1 MVERGRGPRGTHVP
15 PPFDDAGDDDVPD
28 VEAGIVIRDLRT
40 DERYWA
46 HDTLIDNY
54 GPLLGVD
61 GFAIYSS
68 LCLMAN
74 RSQYCWPSL
83 TRMARHWGKGKSTVS
98 RAVTL
103 MADLRLVYV
112 KRTTHDDGA
121 TGNNIYYLLEPLPI
135 ATAVGHLF
143 AALGQR
149 GGAGDAP
156 AGAEEVAA
164 RIVHL
169 IPETWEPL
177 RPRKAAL
184 KTRRDW
190 EELVRSFVP
199 RSLTGLP
206 RPWCGTGSSDVE
218 RENSCENGA
227 GPSMERGGLTP
238 GMGQSLRGEGV
249 VPRQD
254 SKVTPVPGTTENQ
267 SQETHHPQPGG
278 GAEHLLLTTE
288 EDIRQYP
295 LADTEVL
302 LDVGEG
308 RAQVVSLQALVCDD
322 IRATR
327 DSYVPVW
334 TDAYYSVAHFLDEEG
349 QEWTPDEERKIA
361 RHNELRAELDAI
373 YKSIGAC
380 SLEEALAR
388 YFTEDLVRR
397 YASDDARERERVQGW
412 LRYVHDDAGA
422 SLTSPAGFLRT
433 RLESA
438 QWAPRGSPLTT
449 GAPARRQGP

>member
-1 MVERGRGPRGTHVP
+1 MAERGRGPRGTHVP
-15 PPFDDAGDDDVPD
+15 PPFDDAGDDEGPD

-103 MADLRLVYV
+103 MTDLRLVYV
-112 KRTTHDDGA
+112 KRTSRDDGG

-143 AALGQR
+143 AALRQR
-149 GGAGDAP
+149 SEAADVP
-156 AGAEEVAA
+156 AGAEEVATQIA
-164 RIVHL
+164 HL

-184 KTRRDW
+184 KTRQDW
-190 EELVRSFVP
+190 EELVRSFIP
-199 RSLTGLP
+199 RSTPGP
-206 RPWCGTGSSDVE
+206 GPSSHRMGGSS
-218 RENSCENGA
+218 ENGV
-227 GPSMERGGLTP
+227 GPSMEPGGLTP
-238 GMGQSLRGEGV
+238 GIGRSLEEEGA
-249 VPRQD
+249 VPQQD
-254 SKVTPVPGTTENQ
+254 AKVTPDPGITENQ

-288 EDIRQYP
+288 EEIRQYP
-295 LADTEVL
+295 LADSEVL

-308 RAQVVSLQALVCDD
+308 RAQVVTLRTLVCDD

-361 RHNELRAELDAI
+361 QHNELRAELDAI

-380 SLEEALAR
+380 SLEEALAQ

-397 YASDDARERERVQGW
+397 YVSEDACERERVQSW

-433 RLESA
+433 RLEST
-438 QWAPRGSPLTT
+438 QWAPRGSPSTT
-449 GAPARRQGP
+449 GPAICRRHH